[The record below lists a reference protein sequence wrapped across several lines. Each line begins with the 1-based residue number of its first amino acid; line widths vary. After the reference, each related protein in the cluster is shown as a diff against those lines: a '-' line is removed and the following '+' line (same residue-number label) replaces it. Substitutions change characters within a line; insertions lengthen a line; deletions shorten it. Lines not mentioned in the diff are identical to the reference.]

1 MEYCDGYG
9 ISFENNNDFFNSLQ
23 NIIKNFDQY
32 YEKILKYPNSSEV
45 MCNEYLKLIQSI
57 SNDQS
62 NNTYA
67 VNNRIN
73 FYQII
78 YKLNKLKNILI

>member
-1 MEYCDGYG
+1 MNIVE
-9 ISFENNNDFFNSLQ
+9 IEDFLPKQ
-23 NIIKNFDQY
+23 ICENIIKNFDQY
-32 YEKILKYPNSSEV
+32 FEKILKYPNSSEV

-57 SNDQS
+57 INDQS

-78 YKLNKLKNILI
+78 YKLNKLKNKLI